1 METNAILKDMVIFIF
16 RRFRYL
22 IDVFYMIQNKENK
35 RIDNAIIIM
44 IISISYDNN
53 SLNINLQSQ

>member
-22 IDVFYMIQNKENK
+22 IDVFYMNQNKENK